1 MKWLADFG
9 DWVDQRL
16 PIYQAWDKHMGKY
29 YAPKNFNLWYFFGV
43 FSLLVLVNQLLT
55 GIWLVM
61 SFNPSAEGAF
71 ASVEYIMRD
80 VEWGWLI
87 RYLHSTGA
95 SAFFVVVYLHMF
107 RGLMYGSYKPPR
119 ELVWIFGMCIYLV
132 LMAEAFMGYV
142 LPWGQM
148 SYWGAQ
154 VIVSLFGAIP
164 GIGDSL
170 VEWIRGDYLISGITL
185 TRFFSLHVIA
195 LPLVL
200 VLLVVLH
207 ILALHEVG
215 SNNPDG
221 IEIKKNKDENG
232 IPKDGIAFHPYYSV
246 HDLVGIA
253 VFLFIFA
260 TVVFFFPEM
269 GGFFL
274 EYANFEEAN
283 PLKTPPHIAPVWYFT
298 PFYAI
303 LRAVTMDIGPL
314 TAKFL
319 GLVAM
324 GAAIAVLF
332 VLPWLDK
339 SPVRSIRY
347 KGWLPKGLLLLF
359 AAVFIILGYLGVK
372 SPTPDRNFLSQL
384 ATLFYFAFFLTM
396 PVWTNPKSR
405 KGIGS
410 WVVSI
415 GFGVLF
421 LWMAFANFTF
431 GNEDPEKNGFVNT
444 FVGISALLLAAF
456 FAALPWI
463 TSRDEVY
470 PEPERVTSPSG
481 GKTFGILFIGIV
493 VVALLTFIPIKAVG
507 AESSVELDH
516 IKIDLQDKP
525 SLQRGAKYFVNYCM
539 GCHSANY
546 SRWERVSTDLDI
558 PKELMMENLILG
570 NDKIGNLMEISMR
583 PDDSKV
589 WFGAAPPDLTLVAR
603 SRSPEWLYTYLRSFY
618 KDDSRATGVNN
629 LVFPSVAMPHVL
641 MELQG
646 LPECAPGPKRD
657 HGKIVRDE
665 LGNPIMD
672 ANCGSLKVGSVKGSM
687 NPEEFDQ
694 AMYDLVNFMEYIAEP
709 MAEDR
714 KRIGFYV
721 LAFIF
726 VFFIFAWLLNREYW
740 KDIHH

>member
-1 MKWLADFG
+1 MNWLTALG

-16 PIYQAWDKHMGKY
+16 PIYRAWDTHMGKY

-43 FSLLVLVNQLLT
+43 LSMLVLVNQLLT

-61 SFNPSAEGAF
+61 SYTPTAEGAF

-80 VEWGWLI
+80 VEMGWVI

-164 GIGDSL
+164 GIGEDL
-170 VEWIRGDYLISGITL
+170 VQWIRGDYLISGITL

-200 VLLVVLH
+200 VLLIVLH

-221 IEIKKNKDENG
+221 VEIKKNKDANG
-232 IPKDGIAFHPYYSV
+232 VPLDGVPFHPYYTV
-246 HDLVGIA
+246 HDLVGVA
-253 VFLFIFA
+253 VFLFAFCV
-260 TVVFFFPEM
+260 VVFFFPEM

-283 PLKTPPHIAPVWYFT
+283 PLKTPEHIAPVWYFT
-298 PFYAI
+298 PFYAV
-303 LRAVTMDIGPL
+303 LRAVTIDIGPL

-324 GAAIAVLF
+324 GAAIAILF

-339 SPVRSIRY
+339 SPVKSIRY
-347 KGWLPKGLLLLF
+347 KGVLPKVLLMVF
-359 AAVFIILGYLGVK
+359 AAIFIILGYLGVK
-372 SPTPDRNFLSQL
+372 SPTPGRNFLAQV
-384 ATLFYFAFFLTM
+384 ATLFYFAFFVTM
-396 PVWTNPKSR
+396 PIWTNPTTR
-405 KGIGS
+405 KTLVSWIVSGI
-410 WVVSI
+410 
-415 GFGVLF
+415 FGVLF
-421 LWMAFANFTF
+421 LWMAVVNFKASLFVFAMSMVFA
-431 GNEDPEKNGFVNT
+431 V
-444 FVGISALLLAAF
+444 F
-456 FAALPWI
+456 FAILPWL
-463 TSRDEVY
+463 TNRDVVH
-470 PEPERVTSPSG
+470 PEPTRVTSPSG
-481 GKTFGILFIGIV
+481 SKSFIVLVSGIIAVL
-493 VVALLTFIPIKAVG
+493 LLTFIPIKAVG
-507 AESSVELDH
+507 AESSVELDY
-516 IKIDLQDKP
+516 INIDLNDKP

-539 GCHSANY
+539 GCHSANF
-546 SRWERVSTDLDI
+546 SRWERVATDLGI
-558 PKELMMENLILG
+558 PNELMQQNLVLG
-570 NDKIGNLMEISMR
+570 DSKIGDLMEISMR
-583 PDDSKV
+583 PEDSKT
-589 WFGAAPPDLTLVAR
+589 WFGATPPDLTLVAR
-603 SRSPEWLYTYLRSFY
+603 ARSPEWLYTYLRSFY
-618 KDDSRATGVNN
+618 KDDSRPLGVNN
-629 LVFPSVAMPHVL
+629 KVFPNVGMPHVL

-657 HGKIVRDE
+657 HGKVVRDE
-665 LGNPIMD
+665 MGNPIMD
-672 ANCGSLKVGSVKGSM
+672 ADCGSLEVGKVKGSM
-687 NPEEFDQ
+687 DDVQYDQ
-694 AMYDLVNFMEYIAEP
+694 AVYDLVNFMEYIAEP
-709 MAEDR
+709 MAETR

-721 LAFIF
+721 LAFIL